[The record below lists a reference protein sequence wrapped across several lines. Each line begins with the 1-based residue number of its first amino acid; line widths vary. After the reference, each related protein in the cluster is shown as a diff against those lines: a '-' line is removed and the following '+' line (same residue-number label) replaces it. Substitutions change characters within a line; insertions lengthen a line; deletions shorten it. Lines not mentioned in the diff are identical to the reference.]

1 MYDEGLM
8 YSMNVFNYLKF
19 IAFACVSATS
29 VLRLS
34 CASSSSTQSV
44 AAVACI
50 SLWCVRRPSVHL
62 PARKLTSCPLHSLGL
77 LEFFRGFLG
86 SG

>member
-1 MYDEGLM
+1 MFEFKRVYDEGLM
-8 YSMNVFNYLKF
+8 YFMNVFNYLKF
-19 IAFACVSATS
+19 VAFACVSATS

-50 SLWCVRRPSVHL
+50 SLWCVAVLRLQAGHAS
-62 PARKLTSCPLHSLGL
+62 SLAQP
-77 LEFFRGFLG
+77 G
-86 SG
+86 SA